1 MDTEV
6 NWKVAEQPGPE
17 VVISGTKSSWK
28 QVTSGIPQGLILG
41 PILFN
46 FINDLDDGAGAA
58 SASSQMIQNQEEW
71 LLHQGVVLPLREAL
85 VSWRIGQRGISW
97 SSKMENAVLHW
108 GKNNSIM
115 VRITSSVH
123 AGDSEAGE

>member
-1 MDTEV
+1 M
-6 NWKVAEQPGPE
+6 AEQPGPE

-85 VSWRIGQRGISW
+85 VSWRIGQRGIS
-97 SSKMENAVLHW
+97 
-108 GKNNSIM
+108 
-115 VRITSSVH
+115 
-123 AGDSEAGE
+123 